1 MTAEAFLDDEDFRLI
16 TAEAF
21 DFMFKNELKRAVR
34 SQNYV
39 TLLSIRPKPQ
49 AAGGQQQQVTRE
61 VARLVS
67 RQVRETDLL
76 SHDRD
81 DRLSVILL
89 DADHQSSLTV
99 VERLI
104 SRFEQYEFAVPTSIA
119 VGAAC
124 CPTDGTDVDHLRRAA
139 DAGQVRSGRDP
150 DDGPSGST
158 DDVR

>member
-34 SQNYV
+34 SQNFV
-39 TLLSIRPKPQ
+39 TLLSIRPTPQ
-49 AAGGQQQQVTRE
+49 TAGEQQQLTRE

-104 SRFEQYEFAVPTSIA
+104 SRFDQYEFAVPTNIA

-124 CPTDGTDVDHLRRAA
+124 CPTHGTDVDHLRRAA
-139 DAGQVRSGRDP
+139 DAGMVRAGRDA
-150 DDGPSGST
+150 DGGPSGST
-158 DDVR
+158 DDVQ

>member
-34 SQNYV
+34 SQNFV
-39 TLLSIRPKPQ
+39 TLLSIRPTPQ
-49 AAGGQQQQVTRE
+49 TAGEQQQLTRE

-119 VGAAC
+119 VGTAC
-124 CPTDGTDVDHLRRAA
+124 CPTHGTDVDHLRRAA
-139 DAGQVRSGRDP
+139 DAGQVRSGRDQ
-150 DDGPSGST
+150 DGGPSGST
-158 DDVR
+158 DDVQ